1 MPSLLT
7 VPYLGTAEEDV
18 LVAAW
23 FVEPGVQFRKGQV
36 LVVLETLKASFEVEA
51 EADGVLVA
59 RIAAQG
65 ARVPLHAAL
74 GVLAVAGEAVEDVDA
89 VVADLVAA
97 HGTGEALAARSESE
111 VVSPANAAGAKAS
124 VAQVAAAPAA
134 RRRARELGLDLA
146 LISGRGRG
154 GMITVADVEAAHGG
168 RAAHGAAHAVVTVE
182 DAEPGRLDPDFV
194 AQLRRDAA
202 AFAALSSDFKVL
214 LYRRAGAQIGEG
226 VRFGDGAVLVCDVL
240 RLGASVRFG
249 DAVRVEAEVF
259 VAGDVTQLS
268 ARCRFRAT
276 RIELGENAFFAPDVE
291 VGGGGAMDPEALL
304 RVGSHGFVG
313 EHSHLNP
320 CRPLVIGDEVTISRN
335 ASLMT
340 HSFANSMLEGYPNRF
355 AGLTIGNQCQIGI
368 GSTLFPGVTMGDG
381 SILLSN
387 SALVTSLPPGRV
399 FAGSPAQD
407 LKAAREDV
415 DGARRLTLA
424 QRIVRDFAAALRARG
439 RDVSLEEDGSNIRIT
454 VRDGAALHV
463 VHFSEVLDLEQRA
476 VVAEDLRVALCC
488 EAAMLA
494 SLPPELC
501 AIDLMG
507 KAIHGRFGPLGA
519 ALREFLRKRGI
530 RLEPRTWTYPGGWM

>member
-74 GVLAVAGEAVEDVDA
+74 GLLAAAGEVVGDVDA
-89 VVADLVAA
+89 VVSDLVAA
-97 HGTGEALAARSESE
+97 HGDGQVKGTQAASDRATSMD
-111 VVSPANAAGAKAS
+111 AAKTVPKPT

-134 RRRARELGLDLA
+134 RRRARELGLELA
-146 LISGRGRG
+146 SISGTGRG
-154 GMITVADVEAAHGG
+154 GMITVADVEAAYAGG
-168 RAAHGAAHAVVTVE
+168 AAHGAALAAVAVE
-182 DAEPGRLDPDFV
+182 DAEAGRLDPDFV
-194 AQLRRDAA
+194 AQLRRDTA

-214 LYRRAGAQIGEG
+214 LYRRHGAQIGEG
-226 VRFGDGAVLVCDVL
+226 VRLGDGAVLVCDVL

-259 VAGDVTQLS
+259 VAGNVTQLS

-368 GSTLFPGVTMGDG
+368 GSTLFPGGTMGDG

-424 QRIVRDFAAALRARG
+424 QLIVRAFAAALRARG
-439 RDVSLEEDGSNIRIT
+439 RDVILEEDGSN
-454 VRDGAALHV
+454 
-463 VHFSEVLDLEQRA
+463 
-476 VVAEDLRVALCC
+476 
-488 EAAMLA
+488 
-494 SLPPELC
+494 
-501 AIDLMG
+501 
-507 KAIHGRFGPLGA
+507 
-519 ALREFLRKRGI
+519 
-530 RLEPRTWTYPGGWM
+530 